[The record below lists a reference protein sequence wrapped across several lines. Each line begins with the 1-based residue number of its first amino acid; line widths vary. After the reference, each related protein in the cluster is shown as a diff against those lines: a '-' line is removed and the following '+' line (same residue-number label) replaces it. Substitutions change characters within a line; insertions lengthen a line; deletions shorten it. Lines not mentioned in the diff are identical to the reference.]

1 MYTYIN
7 IQFYALPGFW
17 DRLGFQL
24 FQEITGVGHGQV
36 RASPGVGRLF
46 SLTCISLYCSRC
58 SYKNISH
65 FPPPQGT
72 GVAKRIGTVIRELT
86 EGGGLIDGRCA

>member
-1 MYTYIN
+1 MSHVYVYKYTN
-7 IQFYALPGFW
+7 LRVTGFW

-65 FPPPQGT
+65 FPPKELVLP
-72 GVAKRIGTVIRELT
+72 RELVQ
-86 EGGGLIDGRCA
+86 